1 MNLKFCINTYIERGS
16 VEWLFINTSTLTHV
30 YTFFL
35 DLDNGLKDPYHI
47 FLNFIL
53 TCKPYLIPNLNLR
66 KRKKNKGCPFTQT
79 AYNRLG
85 LWYPAKKS
93 ISIFF
98 WRTTL
103 WNSMTKF
110 TTSNVLPKLH
120 VPNSWCGLVNLI
132 LQYTLFS
139 WK

>member
-1 MNLKFCINTYIERGS
+1 MNLKLCINIYIERGS

-66 KRKKNKGCPFTQT
+66 KRKKNKGCPFTQS

-93 ISIFF
+93 ISIFLL
-98 WRTTL
+98 TNYL
-103 WNSMTKF
+103 
-110 TTSNVLPKLH
+110 VKLNDEVH
-120 VPNSWCGLVNLI
+120 NI
-132 LQYTLFS
+132 
-139 WK
+139 